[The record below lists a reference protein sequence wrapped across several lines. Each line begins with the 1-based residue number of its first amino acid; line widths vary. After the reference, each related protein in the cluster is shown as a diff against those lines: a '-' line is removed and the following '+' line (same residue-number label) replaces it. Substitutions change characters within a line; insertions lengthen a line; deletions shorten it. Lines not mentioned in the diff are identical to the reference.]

1 MWQAVG
7 NYDHVLIQELLKEET
22 DKMVG
27 GYDVQAQVL
36 ELVGNSNVPQVAQVL
51 ELVDNNDALLM
62 AQAHVD
68 GGNSVH
74 KVRVYDGHNDVPV
87 AQVQVHD
94 TDHNKVHVP
103 LAAQAHVDDDND
115 VPLVAEV
122 HVDDDIDVP
131 LVAEVRVY
139 DRDHVPLVVHAHLDE
154 YNDNPLVAKVEV
166 YDRDHNKVHSPLV
179 AQAHVDDDNDVPL
192 VVEVRVGDNDCAH

>member
-103 LAAQAHVDDDND
+103 LAAQAHVDDD
-115 VPLVAEV
+115 
-122 HVDDDIDVP
+122 IDVP